1 MGCQIFAEVIGDREV
16 MASTEKMRQEKQK
29 VAKRMA
35 RTVQYHGVLYHGTYK
50 LVRGKSVIL
59 II

>member
-29 VAKRMA
+29 VAE
-35 RTVQYHGVLYHGTYK
+35 RTVWHVL
-50 LVRGKSVIL
+50 
-59 II
+59 